1 MSTRSVSRRYARAL
15 FDLEQEGVALR
26 DSLAAVASVVAA
38 PEVAVL
44 LGKSGVPA
52 NSKAAVIIMSA
63 HNKSKEI
70 ERLVTLLCERNK
82 AELLPEIAELVE
94 GMARQAAS
102 EIEADVV
109 AAVKLDA
116 AAKNSIAKALATVI
130 GHKVNLNVSQ
140 DAGIMGGL
148 VVRIGDR
155 QLDYSLRTRLQD
167 LKRAMVS

>member
-15 FDLEQEGVALR
+15 FELEQEGVKLR
-26 DSLAAVASVVAA
+26 EPLAAVASVVAV
-38 PEVAVL
+38 PEVALL
-44 LGKSGVPA
+44 LGKSGIPA
-52 NSKAAVIIMSA
+52 DLKTAVITRSA

-82 AELLPEIAELVE
+82 AELLPEISELVE
-94 GMARQAAS
+94 SMARQAAS

-116 AAKNSIAKALATVI
+116 TLKERIAKSLGKAV
-130 GHKVNLNVSQ
+130 GRKVNLHVSH
-140 DAGIMGGL
+140 DADILGGL
-148 VVRIGDR
+148 VIRIGDR
-155 QLDYSLRTRLQD
+155 QLDYSLRTRLQG

>member
-15 FDLEQEGVALR
+15 FELEQEGSDIRTSLNAVAEVVAVEDVRKL
-26 DSLAAVASVVAA
+26 LAASQVTS
-38 PEVAVL
+38 
-44 LGKSGVPA
+44 KD
-52 NSKAAVIIMSA
+52 KAAVLEKA
-63 HNKSKEI
+63 AGTLSKEVV
-70 ERLVTLLCERNK
+70 RLVNMLCERGK

-94 GMARQAAS
+94 NMTRQAAS

-116 AAKNSIAKALATVI
+116 AAKDSIARALGKAV
-130 GHKVNLNVSQ
+130 GRKVKLNISQ

-148 VVRIGDR
+148 VIQIGDR
-155 QLDYSLRTRLQD
+155 QMDYSLRTRLQD